1 MMRERR
7 SPAVQRVSS
16 RKIREVMSDLFITV
30 GVLVLFFYVWYVW
43 LGDILAGA
51 QQDAAGVSLSAV
63 RTDA

>member
-1 MMRERR
+1 
-7 SPAVQRVSS
+7 
-16 RKIREVMSDLFITV
+16 MSDLFITV